1 MIIEETGS
9 PLPDIILE
17 SLRGHTHERNNLRID
32 PEMTERRKRGAA
44 GANESAALAFKKK
57 LKGDEEILAKVVKLS
72 DAEKKKPKDAR

>member
-1 MIIEETGS
+1 V
-9 PLPDIILE
+9 PDT
-17 SLRGHTHERNNLRID
+17 SLRSLVDNTHERNKLRID